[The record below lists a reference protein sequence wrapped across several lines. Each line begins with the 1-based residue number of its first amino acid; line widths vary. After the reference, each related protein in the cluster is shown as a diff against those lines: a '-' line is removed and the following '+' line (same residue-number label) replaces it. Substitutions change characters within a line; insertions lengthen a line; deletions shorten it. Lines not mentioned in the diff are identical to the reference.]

1 MLDRLGKYWLPVVLW
16 MAVIFSA
23 STGLGAP
30 SHTSRFFRPI
40 LHWLFPRITTEQFDQ
55 IHYFVRKAAHFTEY
69 TILGILA
76 WRLVHFDPVFAAFS
90 FRKQCWFALLLC
102 LLYASSDEFH
112 QKFVP
117 NREPTI
123 HDVAIDTSG
132 AGFGLLVSLGFRRW
146 RFALQKS
153 P

>member
-1 MLDRLGKYWLPVVLW
+1 

-30 SHTSRFFRPI
+30 SHTSRFFRPL
-40 LHWLFPRITTEQFDQ
+40 LHWLFPRLTEEQFQQ
-55 IHYFVRKAAHFTEY
+55 IHYAVRKTAHFTEY
-69 TILGILA
+69 AILGILV
-76 WRLVHFDPVFAAFS
+76 WRLVHFDAVFAAFS
-90 FRKQCWFALLLC
+90 LRRQGWFALLLC

-117 NREPTI
+117 MREPAI
-123 HDVAIDTSG
+123 HDVLIDTSG
-132 AGFGLLVSLGFRRW
+132 AGLGILASLGFRRW
-146 RFALQKS
+146 RSTLALKKL